1 MKTITSS
8 RPVKAKRKIYG
19 KYNPNKVL
27 IVDYYINNRINAV
40 PLIATKFDVSVE
52 YVHNVL
58 GEYFVDKCITVSSSI
73 NLIK

>member
-8 RPVKAKRKIYG
+8 RSVKAKRKIYG

-27 IVDYYINNRINAV
+27 IVDYYINNRINSV
-40 PLIATKFDVSVE
+40 PLIAKKFSVGVE
-52 YVHNVL
+52 YVGDVL
-58 GEYFVDKCITVSSSI
+58 SEYFFDKCITVESSL